1 MGHVSVTE
9 EINATPQQVW
19 AILTDA
25 TRIPGWAYKEGRF
38 PYPVEANYGGE
49 QREGVGTI
57 WVSNSVDGQTATQ
70 KIILWEAPS
79 KLVYELQE
87 MANAPL
93 QMAQTNT
100 FTLEPVVEGTQVT
113 WEVDWQ
119 LTGGF
124 SLSSLLIR
132 FSGNGAFEEMM
143 EGSLENL
150 KELVEQEVAQA
161 NTPTTDGSAAQ
172 MTHDESELS

>member
-1 MGHVSVTE
+1 MGHVTVTE
-9 EINATPQQVW
+9 EIKATPQQVW
-19 AILTDA
+19 AVLTDA
-25 TRIPGWAYKEGRF
+25 TRIPDWAYKEGRF
-38 PYPVEANYGGE
+38 PYPVEGGYGGE
-49 QREGVGTI
+49 QHEGVGTI

-70 KIILWEAPS
+70 KIIEWEAPS

-100 FTLEPVVEGTQVT
+100 FTLEPVEEGAQLT

-119 LTGGF
+119 LTSGF

-150 KELVEQEVAQA
+150 KDLVEQEAAQA
-161 NTPTTDGSAAQ
+161 NASTTDDSAAQ
-172 MTHDESELS
+172 MPPDEPELG

>member
-1 MGHVSVTE
+1 MGHVTVTE
-9 EINATPQQVW
+9 EIKAIPQQVW
-19 AILTDA
+19 AILTEA
-25 TRIPGWAYKEGRF
+25 TRIPDWAYKEGRF
-38 PYPVEANYGGE
+38 PYPVEATYGSE

-70 KIILWEAPS
+70 KIIDWEAPS

-100 FTLEPVVEGTQVT
+100 FTLEPVAEGTQVT

-119 LTGGF
+119 LTSGF

-150 KELVEQEVAQA
+150 KELIEREAAQA
-161 NTPTTDGSAAQ
+161 NTPTTDGSSVQ
-172 MTHDESELS
+172 TTPDESGLG

>member
-1 MGHVSVTE
+1 MGHVTVTE
-9 EINATPQQVW
+9 EIKATPQQIW
-19 AILTDA
+19 AVLTNA
-25 TRIPGWAYKEGRF
+25 TRIPDWAYKEGRF
-38 PYPVEANYGGE
+38 PYPVEGDYGTE
-49 QREGVGTI
+49 QHGGLGTL
-57 WVSNSVDGQTATQ
+57 WVSSSVDGQTATQ
-70 KIILWEAPS
+70 KIILWEPPNR
-79 KLVYELQE
+79 LVYELQE

-100 FTLEPVVEGTQVT
+100 FILEPVEEGTQVT
-113 WEVDWQ
+113 WEADWQ

-150 KELVEQEVAQA
+150 KNLVEQEAAQA
-161 NTPTTDGSAAQ
+161 NASPTGDNSATQATP
-172 MTHDESELS
+172 DE

>member
-1 MGHVSVTE
+1 MGHVSYTE
-9 EINATPQQVW
+9 EINATPEQVW
-19 AILTDA
+19 AVLTDA
-25 TRIPGWAYKEGRF
+25 SRIPEWAYKEGRF
-38 PYPVEANYGGE
+38 PYPVEGKYGTE
-49 QREGVGTI
+49 QREGPGTL

-70 KIILWEAPS
+70 KIMVWEPPQ

-100 FTLEPVVEGTQVT
+100 FTLEPVDAKTRVT

-124 SLSSLLIR
+124 SLNSLLIR

-143 EGSLENL
+143 AGSLENL
-150 KELVEQEVAQA
+150 RQVVEQAAQGTSDEAGEVA
-161 NTPTTDGSAAQ
+161 S
-172 MTHDESELS
+172 

>member
-1 MGHVSVTE
+1 MGHVTVTE
-9 EINATPQQVW
+9 EIKATPQQVW
-19 AILTDA
+19 DVLTNA
-25 TRIPGWAYKEGRF
+25 TRIPDWAYKEGRF
-38 PYPVEANYGGE
+38 PYPVEGKYGTE
-49 QREGVGTI
+49 QREGLGTL

-70 KIILWEAPS
+70 KIILWEPPTR
-79 KLVYELQE
+79 LVYELQE

-100 FTLEPVVEGTQVT
+100 FILEPLEEGTQVT

-150 KELVEQEVAQA
+150 KTLVEQEVTQT
-161 NTPTTDGSAAQ
+161 TP
-172 MTHDESELS
+172 DEQS